1 VAHEITAK
9 ERELISTRS
18 SGNTP
23 QYGHLRIQG
32 CCNSGTFNLSARVI
46 YGHLRVQGQIEPYE
60 RR

>member
-9 ERELISTRS
+9 ERELIDEVKRQY
-18 SGNTP
+18 P

-32 CCNSGTFNLSARVI
+32 CCNSGTFNLSARV
-46 YGHLRVQGQIEPYE
+46 QGQIEPYE